1 MNGEVGALSEVA
13 LERDGLTKPGLLF
26 GVVGTVLALD
36 VITKLWVVSTL
47 SLHQSVPVL
56 GDVLRLTYTHNPGAA
71 FGINVGEHSRIFFL
85 VLALAALVVLALLYR
100 STPAT
105 DRVRLFAISLVAAGA
120 LGNILDRL
128 RYERGVVDFIDVGIG
143 GARWPIFN
151 VADMAV
157 TTGAILL
164 LITFYMEGHDNEEE
178 VSGADHDHS

>member
-1 MNGEVGALSEVA
+1 MNGEAGALRGAA
-13 LERDGLTKPGLLF
+13 LERDGLGKPGLLLA
-26 GVVGTVLALD
+26 VVGSVLALD
-36 VITKLWVVSTL
+36 VVTKLWVVSTF

-56 GDVLRLTYTHNPGAA
+56 GDVVRLTYTHNPGAA

-85 VLALAALVVLALLYR
+85 VLALAALVVLAVLYR
-100 STPAT
+100 STPVT

-128 RYERGVVDFIDVGIG
+128 RYERGVVDFIDVGVG
-143 GARWPIFN
+143 GYRWPIFN

-164 LITFYMEGHDNEEE
+164 LISFYMEGDGREEE
-178 VSGADHDHS
+178 TGAADRHPS